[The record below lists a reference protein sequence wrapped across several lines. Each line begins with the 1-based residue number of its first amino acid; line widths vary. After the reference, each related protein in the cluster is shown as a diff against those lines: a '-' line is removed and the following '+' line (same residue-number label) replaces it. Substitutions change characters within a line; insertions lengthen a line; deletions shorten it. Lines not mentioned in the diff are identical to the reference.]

1 MTVETVVV
9 VLGIMAYSI
18 ARQIAGEPLRVT
30 RLLGLPAVLT
40 VIGIVD
46 VAKTRAP
53 ASETDIVLIGVGV
66 VVNVVIG
73 VCQGRLMR
81 LECREGY
88 LWGQMPPRVLW
99 WWAAKIGSGVILD
112 GIGHALGAGL
122 AIASAVMLLR
132 LGVNR
137 LAQAAIVAPRA
148 LATSVPFAPETDEAG
163 EAHKAEFSSLGNDLP
178 AGIRDRTVTVLDER
192 QDLLTRRPAPG
203 QPRTA
208 PAQDDQ
214 SGGYR
219 TEPSGAFVHSVTPA
233 NSPPPSLKRQLVQL
247 LLREINNHIDGTAK

>member
-1 MTVETVVV
+1 MSVETVAV

-18 ARQIAGEPLRVT
+18 ARQIAGEPLRVK

-53 ASETDIVLIGVGV
+53 ASETDIVLIGAGV
-66 VVNVVIG
+66 VVNVAIG
-73 VCQGRLMR
+73 VYQGRLMR
-81 LECREGY
+81 LECREGH

-112 GIGHALGAGL
+112 GIGHALGGGL

-137 LAQAAIVAPRA
+137 LAQAAIVVPRA
-148 LATSVPFAPETDEAG
+148 LATGIPFAPETDKAG
-163 EAHKAEFSSLGNDLP
+163 EAHEAEFSSLGKDLL

-192 QDLLTRRPAPG
+192 GDPPTRRSAPG
-203 QPRTA
+203 QPRTG

-219 TEPSGAFVHSVTPA
+219 TEPSGAFVRSVTPA
-233 NSPPPSLKRQLVQL
+233 NSPPPSLKRQLLQL
-247 LLREINNHIDGTAK
+247 FVGEINNRIAK